1 MRHDDADGGRDADD
15 PVAAFMRELAAEP
28 EPPAPLPDPRP
39 ILRRARLLEQ
49 LEAEQR
55 AADRVARPIL
65 AAGLLGPFL
74 AGLALVLHPPAGGAA
89 VIAAAAFL
97 SAGVAVLG
105 VRLALIED

>member
-1 MRHDDADGGRDADD
+1 MRHDDPGGDADD

-28 EPPAPLPDPRP
+28 DAPAPLPDPRT
-39 ILRRARLLEQ
+39 ILRRARLFEQ

-74 AGLALVLHPPAGGAA
+74 AGLALALHSPAGGAA
-89 VIAAAAFL
+89 VTAAAAFL
-97 SAGVAVLG
+97 SAGVVLLG